1 MRHSFFSRP
10 AILALFGGALA
21 LAAAHAAFADS
32 LASSAASAASQSV
45 GSVST
50 SLQGSSNSSSRGNTV
65 AEGDYEVTNVAAA
78 PGKPGMLTLR
88 MKATV
93 DTAGTRDDDGAFTLV
108 LPQAALGE
116 RGIAAGETVQVR
128 HRPYGYE
135 FARASN
141 REPFFLV
148 LADAWMRELDARPI

>member
-10 AILALFGGALA
+10 AILALFGSALGV
-21 LAAAHAAFADS
+21 AATTTAHADS
-32 LASSAASAASQSV
+32 FTSSAASAASQSV

-50 SLQGSSNSSSRGNTV
+50 SLQGSSNSSSGGRTV
-65 AEGDYEVTNVAAA
+65 AEGEYEVTNVASVHDKA
-78 PGKPGMLTLR
+78 GMLSLR
-88 MKATV
+88 LRAATAAG
-93 DTAGTRDDDGAFTLV
+93 DTRDDGAFTLV

-116 RGIAAGETVQVR
+116 RGIANGETVRVR

>member
-1 MRHSFFSRP
+1 MRFFTLHFTIVVT
-10 AILALFGGALA
+10 AFGLVASS
-21 LAAAHAAFADS
+21 AARADS
-32 LASSAASAASQSV
+32 FTSSAASAASQAV

-50 SLQGSSNSSSRGNTV
+50 SLQGSSNSSSGGKTV
-65 AEGDYEVTNVAAA
+65 AEGNYEVTNVAAA
-78 PGKPGMLTLR
+78 QGKPGMLNLR
-88 MKATV
+88 LKAAAATT
-93 DTAGTRDDDGAFTLV
+93 DGAGNNDDGAFTLV

-116 RGIAAGETVQVR
+116 RGIATGETVQVR

>member
-1 MRHSFFSRP
+1 MPASFQRFTTV
-10 AILALFGGALA
+10 ALLA
-21 LAAAHAAFADS
+21 LAGVAASPVAFADS
-32 LASSAASAASQSV
+32 FTSSAASAASQSV

-50 SLQGSSNSSSRGNTV
+50 SLQGSSRSSSGGPTV

-78 PGKPGMLTLR
+78 QGQPGMLQLR
-88 MKATV
+88 LKAAA
-93 DTAGTRDDDGAFTLV
+93 TAADRNDDGTFTLV

-116 RGIAAGETVQVR
+116 RGIVTGETVQVR
-128 HRPYGYE
+128 HRPYGYQ

-141 REPFFLV
+141 REEPFFLV

>member
-1 MRHSFFSRP
+1 MPHSFFSRR
-10 AILALFGGALA
+10 AILALFGGALGI
-21 LAAAHAAFADS
+21 AAATTAYADS

-50 SLQGSSNSSSRGNTV
+50 SLQGSSNSSSGGKTV

-78 PGKPGMLTLR
+78 PDKAGMLRLR
-88 MKATV
+88 LKAAAAR
-93 DTAGTRDDDGAFTLV
+93 TAERDDDGTFTLV

-116 RGIAAGETVQVR
+116 RGIASGETVQVR